1 MRLSDKTEF
10 VVDNSIVMT
19 WVFEDE
25 FDAYAN
31 EVLEGLK
38 DSCALVPAI
47 WRLEVV
53 NVLIS
58 AERRGRIT
66 QSASRRFLTLLNDL
80 QFQVIEENMNQPLDL
95 LLSIARNYHLSS
107 YDASYL
113 NLAITRSLPIATLD
127 KNLLKAA
134 KKADVSIWQPNRKS

>member
-1 MRLSDKTEF
+1 MRLSNDAEF

-31 EVLEGLK
+31 KVLNGLK
-38 DSCALVPAI
+38 GSCALVPAI

-66 QSASRRFLTLLNDL
+66 QSASNRFLTLLNDL
-80 QFQVIEENMNQPLDL
+80 QFQVIEENMTQSMDI
-95 LLSIARNYHLSS
+95 LLSIARDYHLSS
-107 YDASYL
+107 YDAAYL

-134 KKADVSIWQPNRKS
+134 KQAYVPLWQPL

>member
-1 MRLSDKTEF
+1 MQSSKKSELI
-10 VVDNSIVMT
+10 VDNSIVMT

-31 EVLEGLK
+31 KVLDGLN
-38 DSCALVPAI
+38 DNIALVPPI

-66 QSASRRFLTLLNDL
+66 QSASNRFLTLLNDL
-80 QFQVIEENMNQPLDL
+80 QFQVIEENMTQSMDTH
-95 LLSIARNYHLSS
+95 LSIARDYHLSS
-107 YDASYL
+107 YDAAYL

-127 KNLLKAA
+127 KNLIKAA
-134 KKADVSIWQPNRKS
+134 KQADVPLWQPL

>member
-1 MRLSDKTEF
+1 MRGSNKAKF
-10 VVDNSIVMT
+10 VIDNSVVMT
-19 WVFEDE
+19 WVFADE
-25 FDAYAN
+25 FNAYAN
-31 EVLEGLK
+31 TVLDGLK
-38 DSCALVPAI
+38 DSCACVPAI

-66 QSASRRFLTLLNDL
+66 QSACTRFITLLKEL
-80 QFQVIEENMNQPLDL
+80 QFQVIEDNMTQSMNT
-95 LLSIARNYHLSS
+95 LLSIARDYRLSA
-107 YDASYL
+107 YDAAYL

-134 KKADVSIWQPNRKS
+134 KQADVPLWEPL